1 MVTAWETFTHSG
13 ASVTR
18 TITGLTA
25 DTEYQ
30 VRVQALNGETPSA
43 WSDPSEAVRTNTEMT
58 LSSDATLSS
67 LELSGIMLN
76 PAVSSGIISYTASV
90 SNTVSSTTV
99 MAATTDPNA
108 SSVVIKRNGVVD
120 SDGTVN
126 LEVGANTITVEVTA
140 EDDTNN
146 QTYTVTVNRVA
157 ADTSTTC
164 TLNTGDIWC
173 GVVTVAR
180 HSAGQIQA
188 GYGFVDAAT
197 DTGALSETGFSVP
210 NDGGTNS
217 YTIDA
222 VWVSTSEI
230 GGGAG
235 TLNFGLTSQ
244 LAAAD
249 RAKLVLQVGSAE
261 FAFSD
266 AEEIERTFRYKWTNS
281 GLDWSSQSM
290 VTLRL
295 QLIPADEPVEVTLQL
310 SDADG
315 EVDEDA
321 GEVTVTAT
329 VSPASATAFTVTVSA
344 SPVAPATVDDFELST
359 NRELSFD
366 ANATGSTGTV
376 TITPVDDNNA
386 ESTQVVT
393 VSGSASI
400 AGVTGPTDVTLTIL
414 DNDPVD
420 IQGICDRTERVRDR
434 MLVLLQYLHSFKGE
448 CGDVNDTHLAKL
460 EALDLG
466 PNPSTGESVTL
477 ILQSNDFEG
486 LVNLERLYLRDTG
499 LSSLPVRGVL

>member
-76 PAVSSGIISYTASV
+76 PAFSSGITSYTASV

-295 QLIPADEPVEVTLQL
+295 
-310 SDADG
+310 
-315 EVDEDA
+315 
-321 GEVTVTAT
+321 
-329 VSPASATAFTVTVSA
+329 
-344 SPVAPATVDDFELST
+344 
-359 NRELSFD
+359 SFD